1 MNEVSKAG
9 RPKRQ
14 RFSRRDFVAGLTNA
28 VTNIPDAMAN
38 AVLAGVN
45 PVRGLYALMAGTP
58 AASLTTGSQLMT
70 VSVTGAMALT
80 VGDALAYVPSDE
92 RLASIAVLTLL
103 VAVVQIVLGLA
114 RAGSLLRFVSNA
126 VLRGFLTGVA
136 VNIVLSQLPNLTG
149 YASGAGGRLLRAF
162 DTLIHPA
169 ALDPKTLAIGG
180 LTIVVVLLLE
190 RTRAKEFA
198 FLAALVT
205 GTAAAM
211 LLRWDVANVRSLAA
225 IPRAFPVPT
234 LPSLGLSLE
243 LLVPAVSVALIGL
256 IQGAG
261 VSKSTPNVDGG
272 YPDPNR
278 DFLGQGVGN
287 LASSLFGGV
296 PIGGSVSSTALVVQ
310 LGAKSR
316 IVNFIVGPI
325 VLTVVLLLAG
335 AVEVIP
341 LTTLAALL
349 VIVGIRA
356 MNVGAI
362 ETVWQTGRPARVIMG
377 MTFIAML
384 VTPVQFGILFGV
396 GLSVIQ
402 HIFNA
407 SLDVRVVA
415 LSLQPD
421 GALVEEPGRA
431 TLSDSKI
438 AVLDIYGS
446 VFYAG
451 ADVIAT
457 MLPRPA
463 GSHRPVVIVRL
474 RGRSE
479 VGSTFLAVLERYRQG
494 VDAAGG
500 LLMLAGVGPQL
511 AAQLDRTGMRDRLG
525 ADRIFEAQP
534 TLTASVKAAVAAG
547 EKWLASVEPK

>member
-1 MNEVSKAG
+1 MSEVAKAE
-9 RPKRQ
+9 RPKRL

-28 VTNIPDAMAN
+28 VANIPDAMAN
-38 AVLAGVN
+38 AVVAGVS
-45 PVRGLYALMAGTP
+45 PVRGLYAIMVGTP
-58 AASLTTGSQLMT
+58 AAALTTGSQLMT
-70 VSVTGAMALT
+70 VAVTGAMALT
-80 VGDALAYVPSDE
+80 VGDALAYVPADE

-103 VAVVQIVLGLA
+103 VAAVQIGLGLA

-149 YASGAGGRLLRAF
+149 YASNAGGRLLRAL

-180 LTIVVVLLLE
+180 LTIGVILLLE

-198 FLAALVT
+198 FLVAVVA
-205 GTAAAM
+205 GTAAAV
-211 LLRWDVANVRSLAA
+211 LLGWDVANVRSLAA

-234 LPSLGLSLE
+234 LPSLGLSVE
-243 LLVPAVSVALIGL
+243 LFVPAVAVALIGL

-261 VSKSTPNVDGG
+261 VSKSTPNGDGS

-287 LASSLFGGV
+287 AAASLFGGV

-310 LGAKSR
+310 LGATSR

-325 VLTVVLLLAG
+325 VLAVVLLLAG

-362 ETVWQTGRPARVIMG
+362 ATVWQTGRPARVIMG
-377 MTFIAML
+377 MTFAAML
-384 VTPVQFGILFGV
+384 VMPVQFGILFGV

-415 LSLQPD
+415 LALQPD
-421 GALVEEPGRA
+421 GSLVEEPGRA
-431 TLSDSKI
+431 TLSDRRI
-438 AVLDIYGS
+438 TVLDLYGS
-446 VFYAG
+446 LFYAG
-451 ADVIAT
+451 ADVIGK

-474 RGRSE
+474 RGRTE

-494 VDAAGG
+494 VHAVGG
-500 LLMLAGVGPQL
+500 RLMLAGVGPQL
-511 AAQLDRTGMRDRLG
+511 AEQLARTGMRDRLG
-525 ADRIFEAQP
+525 ADCIFAAQP
-534 TLTASVKAAVAAG
+534 TLTTSVKAAAAAG
-547 EKWLASVEPK
+547 EQWLASGKPK